1 MSFNK
6 SNFTC
11 AAWISFCH
19 TFRIFGDGV
28 LRESNIRFNFNRSFE
43 TQPGDR
49 ARSKMRMN
57 LRTEECRKR
66 AAECAEKALCA
77 PDQEARRT
85 FAELAEQWRTLAEH
99 TEYLGRYH

>member
-1 MSFNK
+1 MTHPGILDK
-6 SNFTC
+6 P
-11 AAWISFCH
+11 
-19 TFRIFGDGV
+19 V
-28 LRESNIRFNFNRSFE
+28 LWESNIRFNFERSPKTRHRDSAPF
-43 TQPGDR
+43 R
-49 ARSKMRMN
+49 MRMN

-77 PDQEARRT
+77 PDQEVRRT